1 MFQDTR
7 ANLDA
12 TVAKFRNSALAKST
26 KRTYRTY
33 LLAYVKFCTLMR
45 IPLMPISPQNLGR
58 FVAYL
63 SCKLSFNSI
72 ANYLSIV
79 RYIHL
84 QAGYHN
90 PLDTVY
96 AQNIIK
102 GAKRV
107 LGVRTNSK
115 LPITPLLLS
124 KLHSVLDFTLSLDI
138 TFWAACLVAFFSFFR
153 KSNLFAPS
161 TRLFDQDRHLARNN
175 ISFSSSGALIKVSWS
190 KTIQFNQRALQIPL
204 PHIPN
209 SKFCPCCILKLTL
222 TLHTPQS
229 PGPCS
234 AFLFREGQRLKLLTY
249 NLFLSKLK
257 SSLRQVGVDPSAYS
271 GHSFRRGGASF
282 ALECGLSP
290 VMIKSQGDWASDAYQ
305 LYIDPS
311 LSHRLQVASKLG
323 EEFGKFT
330 TSS

>member
-45 IPLMPISPQNLGR
+45 ILLMPISPQNLGR

-161 TRLFDQDRHLARNN
+161 TRLFDQDRH
-175 ISFSSSGALIKVSWS
+175 
-190 KTIQFNQRALQIPL
+190 
-204 PHIPN
+204 
-209 SKFCPCCILKLTL
+209 
-222 TLHTPQS
+222 
-229 PGPCS
+229 
-234 AFLFREGQRLKLLTY
+234 
-249 NLFLSKLK
+249 
-257 SSLRQVGVDPSAYS
+257 
-271 GHSFRRGGASF
+271 
-282 ALECGLSP
+282 
-290 VMIKSQGDWASDAYQ
+290 
-305 LYIDPS
+305 
-311 LSHRLQVASKLG
+311 
-323 EEFGKFT
+323 
-330 TSS
+330 